1 MKLHAGE
8 EYMEPDQLM
17 TTEQAAEILNVPPA
31 TLRWWRHQ
39 QTGPRAFRLGARKIM
54 YKRSDV
60 IAWREQQYT
69 CQ

>member
-1 MKLHAGE
+1 
-8 EYMEPDQLM
+8 MEADQLL
-17 TTEQAAEILNVPPA
+17 TTEQAAEILNVPSA

-60 IAWREQQYT
+60 IAWREEQYNAQRVT
-69 CQ
+69 A